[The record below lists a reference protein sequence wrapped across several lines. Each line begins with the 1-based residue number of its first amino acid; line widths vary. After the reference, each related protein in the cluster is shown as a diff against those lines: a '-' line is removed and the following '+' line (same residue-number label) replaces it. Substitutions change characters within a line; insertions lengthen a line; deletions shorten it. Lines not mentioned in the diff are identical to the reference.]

1 MYSTSCDCYQTS
13 SGWRYF
19 SLLEKQ
25 FLDFMAAVLESYSSL
40 QTHTEDTR
48 SDGKHNM
55 HSITT
60 GNLQLRV
67 ILSNY

>member
-1 MYSTSCDCYQTS
+1 MNISLLLKQTSALACTSCDCYQTS

-40 QTHTEDTR
+40 QTNTQKTPDEMV
-48 SDGKHNM
+48 S
-55 HSITT
+55 TT
-60 GNLQLRV
+60 CTA
-67 ILSNY
+67 